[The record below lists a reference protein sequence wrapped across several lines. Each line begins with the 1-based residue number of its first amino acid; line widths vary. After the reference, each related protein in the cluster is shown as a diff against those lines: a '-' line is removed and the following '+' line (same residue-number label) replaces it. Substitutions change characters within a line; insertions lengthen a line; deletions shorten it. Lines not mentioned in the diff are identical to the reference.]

1 VSRSWKAIRAL
12 LAIQALLSAAAV
24 AVDLTKSCASC
35 LSWGALPGIAG
46 TVGYSLLLALAFIRG
61 PSRLVFA
68 GILFAF
74 GIHAALI
81 LQMVV
86 SGIFCGLCLAATAGS
101 LSLVALSVAM
111 DPGNVGRLGIAVP
124 WAVLLTAGAASAL
137 RPLKSVP
144 DAAASVSIVVFTQEN
159 CAYCDDLRDKVM
171 PEIERE
177 FGRRVRIEYRPASD
191 LPAVRK
197 TPTLILSP
205 GRTGVQGRVIEG
217 LPTVERLR
225 GAIHDLET
233 HS

>member
-1 VSRSWKAIRAL
+1 MSRSFKALRAL

-24 AVDLTKSCASC
+24 VVDLTRSCAAC
-35 LSWGALPGIAG
+35 LSWGAVPGIAG
-46 TVGYSLLLALAFIRG
+46 TVGYSFLLVLALTRG
-61 PSRLVFA
+61 PSRLLFA

-74 GIHAALI
+74 GMHAALI

-101 LSLVALSVAM
+101 ISLVALSISL

-124 WAVLLTAGAASAL
+124 WAVLLTAGAASVL
-137 RPLKSVP
+137 RTQKPVL
-144 DAAASVSIVVFTQEN
+144 DAAASVNIVVFTQEN

-171 PEIERE
+171 PEIEKE

-197 TPTLILSP
+197 TPTLILTP